1 MKRKRRM
8 ANRESYKGK
17 YIAISQVTREV
28 LMDKLQDKR
37 VNEKKINI
45 LLRNPAEEPFD
56 GRFDNRRVIGKLNRR
71 VIGKLNYLEKCNRVE
86 VTGATHQCARFE
98 SEPKDVHG
106 KTVKWIG
113 RYLAGTRDKTL
124 VLKPDKSKGLNW
136 QEQGTRA

>member
-1 MKRKRRM
+1 M

-17 YIAISQVTREV
+17 YIAISQVTREA
-28 LMDKLQDKR
+28 LMDKLQDER
-37 VNEKKINI
+37 GNEKKINI

-56 GRFDNRRVIGKLNRR
+56 GHSDYRRVIRKLNH
-71 VIGKLNYLEKCNRVE
+71 LEKCTTID
-86 VTGATHQCARFE
+86 VTCATPQCARFV

-106 KTVKWIG
+106 KAVKWIG
-113 RYLAGTRDKTL
+113 RYLAGTRDKSL